1 VLRRSLI
8 ALTLSA
14 ALLATV
20 PGAQPSPRLAD
31 ARSEQAT
38 GGIVFVGS
46 SIFHRWTLLTSQ
58 MAPLPITNL
67 AFDGS
72 QTSDMLR
79 MVDSRVIP
87 LRPKV
92 IAYYCGSNDVDAGE
106 PASAIVDRIVRFI
119 DRVGGALPGT
129 RVIFVSVNRAP
140 EKQDRWDVVDD
151 VNRRMQKYAADHPR
165 VEFVDVNPVL
175 FSADGT
181 PRLELFMTDQLHL
194 RPRAYEE
201 FARIL
206 RPVLATALK
215 D

>member
-1 VLRRSLI
+1 MRRRLVI
-8 ALTLSA
+8 ALALAA
-14 ALLATV
+14 ALLSQALR
-20 PGAQPSPRLAD
+20 AQP
-31 ARSEQAT
+31 AT

-46 SIFHRWTLLTSQ
+46 SIFHRWTSLASQ

-72 QTSDMLR
+72 QTTDMLR

-106 PASAIVDRIVRFI
+106 PASAIVDRVVRFI
-119 DRVGGALPGT
+119 DRIGAALPGT

-165 VEFVDVNPVL
+165 VQFVDVNPVL
-175 FSADGT
+175 FNADGT
-181 PRLELFMTDQLHL
+181 PRLELYVADQLHL
-194 RPRAYEE
+194 RPAAYEG
-201 FARIL
+201 FAKIIK
-206 RPVLATALK
+206 PVLTSAFK

>member
-1 VLRRSLI
+1 VRRRAVL
-8 ALTLSA
+8 ALALGAT
-14 ALLATV
+14 LLA
-20 PGAQPSPRLAD
+20 PALFAQ
-31 ARSEQAT
+31 QAT

-46 SIFHRWTLLTSQ
+46 SIFHRWTSLASQ

-72 QTSDMLR
+72 QTTDMLR

-106 PASAIVDRIVRFI
+106 SASAIVDRILRFI

-140 EKQDRWDVVDD
+140 EKQDRWDAVDE
-151 VNRRMQKYAADHPR
+151 VNRQMQKYAAAHPR

-175 FSADGT
+175 FDATGK
-181 PRLELFMTDQLHL
+181 PRFDLYMPDELHL
-194 RPRAYEE
+194 RPAAYEG
-201 FARIL
+201 FAKIL
-206 RPVLATALK
+206 KPVLTRSFQQ
-215 D
+215 

>member
-1 VLRRSLI
+1 MRRRLVI
-8 ALTLSA
+8 ALALAA
-14 ALLATV
+14 ALLSQALR
-20 PGAQPSPRLAD
+20 AQP
-31 ARSEQAT
+31 AT

-46 SIFHRWTLLTSQ
+46 SIFHRWTSLASQ

-72 QTSDMLR
+72 QTTDMLR
-79 MVDSRVIP
+79 MVDARVIP

-106 PASAIVDRIVRFI
+106 PASAIVDRVVRFV
-119 DRVGGALPGT
+119 DRIGAALPGT

-165 VEFVDVNPVL
+165 VQFVDVNPVL
-175 FSADGT
+175 FNADGT
-181 PRLELFMTDQLHL
+181 PRLELYVADQLHL
-194 RPRAYEE
+194 RPAAYEG
-201 FARIL
+201 FANIIK
-206 RPVLATALK
+206 PVLTSAFK